1 MSAVIEAARQYLGV
15 PFKHRGRTD
24 RGIDC
29 AGLVWCAYRDLGVIK
44 PDLKRYGREPF
55 RDGLM
60 RALIEGFGEPV
71 WQGAQGQVV
80 PRELLKVGDVALIR
94 FEVHPHHI
102 VLIGEDKHHGLSFL
116 HADGT
121 FGVSRVVEHGLT
133 DRHLRT
139 ICAVF
144 RER

>member
-15 PFKHRGRTD
+15 PFKHRGRSD
-24 RGIDC
+24 RGMDC

-60 RALIEGFGEPV
+60 RALVEAFGEPV
-71 WQGAQGQVV
+71 WQGAMGQVV
-80 PRELLKVGDVALIR
+80 PRALLQVGDVALIR

-102 VLIGEDKHHGLSFL
+102 VLIGDDRHHGLSFL
-116 HADGT
+116 HADGAPT
-121 FGVSRVVEHGLT
+121 ARRVLEHGLT
-133 DRHLRT
+133 DKDLRT

>member
-1 MSAVIEAARQYLGV
+1 MSEVIQAARKYLGV

-44 PDLKRYGREPF
+44 PDLKRYGREPY
-55 RDGLM
+55 RDGLT
-60 RALIEGFGEPV
+60 RCLVEAFGEPV
-71 WQGAQGQVV
+71 WQGERGQVV
-80 PRELLKVGDVALIR
+80 PRDLLQVGDVALIR
-94 FEVHPHHI
+94 FEIHPHHI
-102 VLIGEDKHHGLSFL
+102 VLIGDERLRGLSFL
-116 HADGT
+116 HADAT
-121 FGVSRVVEHGLT
+121 PGVRRVVEHGIE

>member
-1 MSAVIEAARQYLGV
+1 MSAVIAAARAYLGA
-15 PFKHRGRTD
+15 PFKHRGRTA

-29 AGLVWCAYRDLGVIK
+29 AGLVWCAYRDLGTIK
-44 PDLKRYGREPF
+44 PDLQRYGREPF

-60 RALIEGFGEPV
+60 RTLVEGFGQPV
-71 WQGAQGQVV
+71 WQGERDQVV
-80 PRELLKVGDVALIR
+80 PRGLLKVGDVALIR

-121 FGVSRVVEHGLT
+121 LGVKRVVEHGLT

-144 RER
+144 RES